1 MIGAGIILLNCNNQ
15 VLLMLRDNKIGIPY
29 PNMWDIPGG
38 KVEAGE
44 TAEEALRREMNEEM
58 GLIDLGEIKLFGTFK
73 SENITD
79 NVFWKRID
87 LNPAEIELKEGQRI
101 EYFDLKRIKQIELAF
116 NYNFILEKFFAEI

>member
-15 VLLMLRDNKIGIPY
+15 VLLMLRDNKIGILY

-44 TAEEALRREMNEEM
+44 TAEEAVRREMNEEM
-58 GLIDLGEIKLFGTFK
+58 GLIDLGEIKLFGTFE
-73 SENITD
+73 SENIID

-87 LNPAEIELKEGQRI
+87 LNPDEIKLKEGQRI

>member
-1 MIGAGIILLNCNNQ
+1 MIGAGIILLNSNNQ
-15 VLLMLRDNKIGIPY
+15 VLLMLRDNKKDIPF

-38 KVEAGE
+38 KVEDDE
-44 TAEEALRREMNEEM
+44 TPEQALRREMNEEM
-58 GLIDLGEIKLFGTFK
+58 GLVELGEIKLFGTFT

-101 EYFDLKRIKQIELAF
+101 EYFDLNRIKQIKLAF